1 MFAHTIR
8 LQKRAHT
15 EGSKRGKSSP
25 QPRSADP
32 SLREETGGINNT
44 TAPDIVPS
52 CRSAASDNLPPTA
65 ARFVAEARFA
75 LESGSVT
82 SRSVGSRCCQ
92 VALLFGQS
100 RGGDRSVQ
108 RRWGVLVVLVLE
120 GESFLRL
127 PLGSGKSFP
136 SGAASISRR
145 RGIVT
150 EWRPQPED
158 GSSVRCHT
166 AGEDARG
173 KLTQRRPSLAVVC
186 VNL

>member
-1 MFAHTIR
+1 M
-8 LQKRAHT
+8 
-15 EGSKRGKSSP
+15 
-25 QPRSADP
+25 
-32 SLREETGGINNT
+32 
-44 TAPDIVPS
+44 
-52 CRSAASDNLPPTA
+52 
-65 ARFVAEARFA
+65 
-75 LESGSVT
+75 
-82 SRSVGSRCCQ
+82 
-92 VALLFGQS
+92 
-100 RGGDRSVQ
+100 
-108 RRWGVLVVLVLE
+108 VVVVVLE

-166 AGEDARG
+166 AGEDARR
-173 KLTQRRPSLAVVC
+173 KLTQRRPSLAVVR

>member
-1 MFAHTIR
+1 MFARTIR

-15 EGSKRGKSSP
+15 ESSERGKSSL

-32 SLREETGGINNT
+32 SLREERGGGATPQLQISFLL
-44 TAPDIVPS
+44 AD
-52 CRSAASDNLPPTA
+52 LPRPIISPL
-65 ARFVAEARFA
+65 RLR
-75 LESGSVT
+75 
-82 SRSVGSRCCQ
+82 
-92 VALLFGQS
+92 ALLQRLDLLSNLGLS
-100 RGGDRSVQ
+100 PPAVSAPAAVRLLCSLDRAERGGQIRAEE
-108 RRWGVLVVLVLE
+108 VVVVVVLE

-136 SGAASISRR
+136 SGASSISRR

-166 AGEDARG
+166 AG
-173 KLTQRRPSLAVVC
+173 
-186 VNL
+186 